1 MNVRLEPR
9 CRTQLV
15 KDIVELYYTLYY
27 IYLQSLISYTHM
39 KALPQN
45 IVGIWFDLTESK
57 TEKAFHLNIIKTTQ
71 KLFPDSNMWCP

>member
-15 KDIVELYYTLYY
+15 KDTVELYYTLYY

-45 IVGIWFDLTESK
+45 IVGI
-57 TEKAFHLNIIKTTQ
+57 
-71 KLFPDSNMWCP
+71 